1 VNFLK
6 GFSNI
11 ISSDS
16 LELKFKIAR
25 MFHFKQKHFEIIN
38 FLKPI
43 LIFVVFFDRL
53 KATPT

>member
-1 VNFLK
+1 
-6 GFSNI
+6 
-11 ISSDS
+11 
-16 LELKFKIAR
+16 